1 MKPPDEF
8 FSNEVLIAIMMRV
21 NAAYAAAAALEKETF
36 ECEYC
41 GRKTRDDNGTNLCA
55 ECHEEQASLQPTPRP
70 PQVYKDR

>member
-1 MKPPDEF
+1 MKPPRKF
-8 FSNEVLIAIMMRV
+8 FSNEVLIAMMRRV

-55 ECHEEQASLQPTPRP
+55 ECHEESERLNASADDDE
-70 PQVYKDR
+70 K